1 LLHIEVDKNVELRR
15 RVLVIDK
22 KNRKIVRVMNTERE
36 SRLKQLEWDLIER
49 GWTREAIDLILGSPL
64 VNKCIESFK
73 PEGEDRNSYWTFSEM
88 VA

>member
-1 LLHIEVDKNVELRR
+1 MGEELRR
-15 RVLVIDK
+15 PAPLLIDK
-22 KNRKIVRVMNTERE
+22 SKNRKIVRVMNTERE

-73 PEGEDRNSYWTFSEM
+73 PEGEDRNSFFTFNGRKM